1 MDIPSKD
8 KHRRQD
14 ISHWN
19 GSGGAENQ
27 GKGHLVGNTWKSY
40 DGPMRNIAYFALAQI
55 KLITNHFRY
64 KHVLVQQGPCSHA
77 NLLCITTT
85 PNNTSQRERT

>member
-1 MDIPSKD
+1 MEAEIYILLKGNRKDMENQKMDIPSKD

-27 GKGHLVGNTWKSY
+27 GKGHLVGNTWES
-40 DGPMRNIAYFALAQI
+40 
-55 KLITNHFRY
+55 
-64 KHVLVQQGPCSHA
+64 
-77 NLLCITTT
+77 
-85 PNNTSQRERT
+85 